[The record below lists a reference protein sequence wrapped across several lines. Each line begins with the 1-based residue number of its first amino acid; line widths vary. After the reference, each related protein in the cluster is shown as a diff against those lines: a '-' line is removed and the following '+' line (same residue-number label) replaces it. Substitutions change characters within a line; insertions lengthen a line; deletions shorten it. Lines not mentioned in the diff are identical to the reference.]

1 MKKRYKSISLT
12 LMATVLAVTTL
23 FGNTALAKEKDTLS
37 GRITI
42 NGSTALLP
50 MTLQAAKEFQ
60 KLHPKVKIAASGKGS
75 VTGPQAVKKGIA
87 DIGAC
92 DWDAS
97 TDVPGFKAYTGQVA
111 NKVAVIPFATI
122 VNKNVGVTDL
132 STKQL
137 QGIYSGKIT
146 NWKDVGG
153 ADEDIVVITRAFGSG
168 TRVNYQMKAL
178 DGGDIVKKKEN
189 YKEVGSSGDMKTA
202 VATTPNA
209 IGYIDLVYVNS
220 DVKAVKFNGI
230 AATTDNVI
238 NGKYKVWAYG
248 YYMTKGEPT
257 GATKAFI
264 EYVQSTKFQQG
275 SLKKLKFIPLS
286 AMKK

>member
-1 MKKRYKSISLT
+1 MKLFKKVSLLAAASLVAVST
-12 LMATVLAVTTL
+12 LVGSASAAS
-23 FGNTALAKEKDTLS
+23 NLS
-37 GRITI
+37 GKITV

-50 MTLQAAKEFQ
+50 LTLQAAKEFQ
-60 KLHPKVKIAASGKGS
+60 KLNPKVKIAASGKGS

-97 TDVPGFKAYTGQVA
+97 MDVPGFKAFDGQVA

-122 VNKNVGVTDL
+122 ANKNVKVGNLT
-132 STKQL
+132 TEQL
-137 QGIYSGKIT
+137 KGIYAGKIT
-146 NWKDVGG
+146 NWKEVGG
-153 ADEDIVVITRAFGSG
+153 DNADIVVITRAFGSG
-168 TRVNYQMKAL
+168 TRVNYQAKAL
-178 DGGDIVKKKEN
+178 AGGDIVKKSKN

-220 DVKAVKFNGI
+220 DVKAISHNGV
-230 AATTDNVI
+230 APTTDNVI
-238 NGKYKVWAYG
+238 NGTYKIWAYG
-248 YYMTKGEPT
+248 YYMTKGQPT

-264 EYVQSTKFQQG
+264 EYVQSQKFQQG
-275 SLKKLKFIPLS
+275 SLKKLKFIPIS
-286 AMKK
+286 AMH

>member
-1 MKKRYKSISLT
+1 MNLFKKMTLT
-12 LMATVLAVTTL
+12 AMSALLVVTTAFASSAFAADEL
-23 FGNTALAKEKDTLS
+23 KGKV
-37 GRITI
+37 TI

-50 MTLQAAKEFQ
+50 LTLQAAKEFQ

-97 TDVPGFKAYTGQVA
+97 VDVPGFKAFEGQVA

-122 VNKNVGVTDL
+122 VNKSVGVDNLT
-132 STKQL
+132 TEQL
-137 QGIYSGKIT
+137 KGIYSGQIT
-146 NWKDVGG
+146 NWKEVGG
-153 ADEDIVVITRAFGSG
+153 DNKDIIVITRAFGSG
-168 TRVNYQMKAL
+168 TRVNYQAKAL
-178 DGGDIVKKKEN
+178 DGGDIVKKEKN

-209 IGYIDLVYVNS
+209 IGYIDLVYVTGG
-220 DVKAVKFNGI
+220 DIKAVKFNGV
-230 AATTDNVI
+230 APTTDNVI
-238 NGKYKVWAYG
+238 NGSYKIWSYG
-248 YYMTKGEPT
+248 YYMTKGQPT

-264 EYVQSTKFQQG
+264 EYVQSKKFQQG
-275 SLKKLKFIPLS
+275 SLKKLKFIPIS
-286 AMKK
+286 AMK

>member
-1 MKKRYKSISLT
+1 MVQKMSLVAAASLVAVST
-12 LMATVLAVTTL
+12 LVGSASAAS
-23 FGNTALAKEKDTLS
+23 GLS
-37 GRITI
+37 GKITI

-50 MTLQAAKEFQ
+50 LTLQAAKEFQ
-60 KLHPKVKIAASGKGS
+60 KLNPKVRIAASGKGS

-97 TDVPGFKAYTGQVA
+97 MDVPGFKAFDGQVA

-122 VNKNVGVTDL
+122 VNKNVKVNNLT
-132 STKQL
+132 TEQL
-137 QGIYSGKIT
+137 KGIYSGKIT
-146 NWKDVGG
+146 NWKEVGG
-153 ADEDIVVITRAFGSG
+153 DNADIVVITRAFGSG
-168 TRVNYQMKAL
+168 TRVNYQAKAL
-178 DGGDIVKKKEN
+178 GGGDIVKKDKN

-220 DVKAVKFNGI
+220 DVKAVSFNGV
-230 AATTDNVI
+230 APTTDNVI
-238 NGKYKVWAYG
+238 NGTYKIWAYG
-248 YYMTKGEPT
+248 YYMTKGQPT

-264 EYVQSTKFQQG
+264 EYVAKPEVSAGIAQ
-275 SLKKLKFIPLS
+275 KLKFIPIS
-286 AMKK
+286 AMR